1 MLPVLFADQDLGSL
15 SPVHSFTVILLS
27 FSEPASFDRVLKVHV
42 SRDGLVAR
50 QPWCVLNTVCFDP
63 RQSSLFHAPIT
74 SANTTEKRP
83 LLAGNNSVFTLLPCY
98 HSILR

>member
-15 SPVHSFTVILLS
+15 STVHSFTVILLS

-50 QPWCVLNTVCFDP
+50 
-63 RQSSLFHAPIT
+63 
-74 SANTTEKRP
+74 
-83 LLAGNNSVFTLLPCY
+83 
-98 HSILR
+98 